1 MTVSEIQHGE
11 TDNVEF
17 KLMEPDE
24 DKKFLKTVAAFS
36 NCGGGTVVFGVKNGT
51 REIIGIPED
60 SVFTVMDGIADS
72 ISDNISPQII
82 PSITFQTINN
92 KTIVVVQVYPGQN
105 TPYYLKSEG
114 VLNGTYIRVG
124 ATTRKAENEKVQ
136 EFILR
141 GTHQSYDELF
151 QNTEPA
157 DRKDIDMLCSMIEK
171 YNGGQDKSVTVEN
184 LVSWKLLKKE
194 GGRFIVNAVMHRNY
208 LEHSCIQVSVFDDRI
223 EVLSP
228 GGLYGGL
235 TKKEML
241 SGSSS
246 IRNRLIAD
254 IFQKMHIVEKWGTG
268 IQRVFAVCQEA
279 GIAVPEYT
287 VEAGSV
293 RVNFYRQSF
302 DKKVSDNNDGVSVGA
317 NDGVSVGANK
327 QKILDLIQKDAQVTA
342 KSVAEMLGISKRQA
356 ERLFSEL
363 KRSKKIVHKGSDK
376 SGYWNIIK

>member
-1 MTVSEIQHGE
+1 MTVSEIRHGE

-51 REIIGIPED
+51 REIIGIQED
-60 SVFTVMDGIADS
+60 SIFTVMDGIADS

-114 VLNGTYIRVG
+114 VINGTYIRVG

-151 QNTEPA
+151 QHTEPA
-157 DRKDIDMLCSMIEK
+157 DRKDIDMLCSVIEK
-171 YNGGQDKSVTVEN
+171 YNGEQDKSVTVEN
-184 LVSWKLLKKE
+184 LVSWKLLKTE
-194 GGRFIVNAVMHRNY
+194 GGGFIPSIAFRLLAHNDLHFAQIQCALFKGTDRADFLDRKEFNGPLYEQIENAYTFVLQHINRGARINGLVREDIYELPVAAIRELIVNAIMHRNY

-223 EVLSP
+223 EILSP

-241 SGSSS
+241 SGRSS
-246 IRNRLIAD
+246 IRNRLIRAEGL
-254 IFQKMHIVEKWGTG
+254 IPRPF
-268 IQRVFAVCQEA
+268 
-279 GIAVPEYT
+279 
-287 VEAGSV
+287 GS
-293 RVNFYRQSF
+293 
-302 DKKVSDNNDGVSVGA
+302 
-317 NDGVSVGANK
+317 
-327 QKILDLIQKDAQVTA
+327 
-342 KSVAEMLGISKRQA
+342 
-356 ERLFSEL
+356 
-363 KRSKKIVHKGSDK
+363 
-376 SGYWNIIK
+376 